1 MLMVL
6 WLLQI
11 PQRAEV
17 FLSHN
22 MSPWVKILYMGSIEK
37 GFKYTIENQGGGRE
51 GGAKFVDGNSG
62 LSEKGVEVIY

>member
-1 MLMVL
+1 
-6 WLLQI
+6 
-11 PQRAEV
+11 
-17 FLSHN
+17 